1 MNTIDMILKEIGQPT
16 DGLGPNWSPLER
28 VVHKFHMKDL
38 WAKIRDNYDMV
49 EKVSKLTAHTDIAI
63 KLSFCIHEMSLEVS
77 YL

>member
-38 WAKIRDNYDMV
+38 WAKIRANYEMV
-49 EKVSKLTAHTDIAI
+49 EKVSKLTAHTYIDS
-63 KLSFCIHEMSLEVS
+63 KLSFCIREMSLEVS